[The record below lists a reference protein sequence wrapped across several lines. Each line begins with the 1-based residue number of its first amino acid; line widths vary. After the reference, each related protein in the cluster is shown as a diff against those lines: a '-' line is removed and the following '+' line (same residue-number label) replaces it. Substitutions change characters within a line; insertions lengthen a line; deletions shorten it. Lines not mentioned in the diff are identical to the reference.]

1 MQKENPEAFGQ
12 SAPEASGLEV
22 VINLFGASPLHNP
35 TPQPY
40 LHGDAIRRKIT
51 ATEHFSSHGSDAPV
65 PWKHEVLIP
74 RGNPADR
81 SQHSVKNETQ
91 SA

>member
-1 MQKENPEAFGQ
+1 MQKEKPETFGR
-12 SAPEASGLEV
+12 SAPEVSGLEV

-35 TPQPY
+35 TSQPY

-51 ATEHFSSHGSDAPV
+51 ATEHFSSHGSDTPV
-65 PWKHEVLIP
+65 PGKHEVLIP

-81 SQHSVKNETQ
+81 SHPSVKSEIQ